1 MEKLAILFVLL
12 CAPCVIHAQ
21 SCDSYSASLNG
32 GWKEISTAPRDGR
45 KVEMLETYGVA
56 PWYDLFYWRKPGTKY
71 KEILNIVDKDG
82 HWSKKEETFEEY
94 EGRWVKAS
102 DQNSGVTEDKCLFW
116 RPWTAGDANKYVDP
130 TNGAQ
135 NKTAYWCAAMHM
147 SYDPKKDKCVETM
160 RKLSIFC
167 LLLCGCTKPQPKTH
181 ADVTGNCINPSDI
194 SGTDCAN
201 NATSIEVNPC
211 SGPECGTLTPHP
223 GIKKLSQYAKAH
235 HRGWSID
242 ILNSFLDGLPQYCAV
257 IFYEKTPGLAEF
269 AGCDKDEDR
278 AATRAVD
285 QAEAYRPPKT
295 IASGGPQ

>member
-116 RPWTAGDANKYVDP
+116 RPWTSHQASA
-130 TNGAQ
+130 
-135 NKTAYWCAAMHM
+135 
-147 SYDPKKDKCVETM
+147 
-160 RKLSIFC
+160 RK
-167 LLLCGCTKPQPKTH
+167 
-181 ADVTGNCINPSDI
+181 
-194 SGTDCAN
+194 
-201 NATSIEVNPC
+201 
-211 SGPECGTLTPHP
+211 LTPHP

>member
-1 MEKLAILFVLL
+1 M
-12 CAPCVIHAQ
+12 
-21 SCDSYSASLNG
+21 
-32 GWKEISTAPRDGR
+32 
-45 KVEMLETYGVA
+45 
-56 PWYDLFYWRKPGTKY
+56 
-71 KEILNIVDKDG
+71 
-82 HWSKKEETFEEY
+82 KKI
-94 EGRWVKAS
+94 A
-102 DQNSGVTEDKCLFW
+102 
-116 RPWTAGDANKYVDP
+116 
-130 TNGAQ
+130 
-135 NKTAYWCAAMHM
+135 
-147 SYDPKKDKCVETM
+147 
-160 RKLSIFC
+160 IFC